1 MKAAEGAATMA
12 YVVTY
17 VPMYGDL
24 EGYEVRK
31 EASSLEVAVVLAR
44 GLGTTG
50 RNLFVE
56 EVQDASG
63 EVVVSDRR

>member
-56 EVQDASG
+56 VQDASG